1 MLIIGY
7 KVRIII
13 LKEYIRYFTQ
23 ERSDP
28 FIIEIAGKSW
38 CDGSYRIARD
48 KPRMWVLEFILSGTG
63 TVHSDTENL
72 DYHPQVGDVYLL
84 PPNQKHLYFSDADDP
99 WVKLFLNMRGP
110 VIDGLADAYGL
121 TNRIYF
127 PNVPELQPV
136 FEEIYSMMENRE
148 IPDPVILEQ
157 TEFLVHRIFR
167 NLGKKIGAE
176 SRSTGEIDKV
186 KQYLDTHVG
195 QIVTI
200 KELADLIYRS
210 PDYLIKH
217 FKAEVGMTPYQYLL
231 KRKMAI
237 AERLLRDTTLPVKE
251 VAEQLGYEDAHYFSG
266 LFKKERK
273 MSPKQFRKGS

>member
-1 MLIIGY
+1 M
-7 KVRIII
+7 R
-13 LKEYIRYFTQ
+13 EYIRYFTQ

-28 FIIEIAGKSW
+28 FIIEISGKSW
-38 CDGSYRIARD
+38 CDGSYRIFRD
-48 KPRMWVLEFILSGTG
+48 KPRMWVLEFIVSGTG
-63 TVHSDTENL
+63 TVHSDPENL
-72 DYHPQVGDVYLL
+72 DYHPRAGDVYLL
-84 PPNQKHLYFSDADDP
+84 PPNQRHLYFSDADDP

-121 TNRIYF
+121 SHRIHF
-127 PNVPELQPV
+127 PDMLELQSL
-136 FEEIYSMMENRE
+136 FEEIYGMMEDRQL
-148 IPDPVILEQ
+148 PDTLILER
-157 TEFLVHRIFR
+157 TELLVHRIFR
-167 NLGKKIGAE
+167 SLGEKY
-176 SRSTGEIDKV
+176 RSKNRASEEMEKV

-200 KELADLIYRS
+200 QALSDLIYRS

-217 FKAEVGMTPYQYLL
+217 FKAEFGMTPYQYLL
-231 KRKMAI
+231 NRKMVI

-273 MSPKQFRKGS
+273 VSPSQFRKGK